1 MDVWTLFLNLII
13 TITHPEMV
21 LEEYNEGTML
31 QLTKII
37 PADIKYEIYNKAER
51 IRNANKHL
59 IEKGKQI
66 RKQNYTL

>member
-1 MDVWTLFLNLII
+1 
-13 TITHPEMV
+13 MV

-37 PADIKYEIYNKAER
+37 PADIKYKIYNKAEQ